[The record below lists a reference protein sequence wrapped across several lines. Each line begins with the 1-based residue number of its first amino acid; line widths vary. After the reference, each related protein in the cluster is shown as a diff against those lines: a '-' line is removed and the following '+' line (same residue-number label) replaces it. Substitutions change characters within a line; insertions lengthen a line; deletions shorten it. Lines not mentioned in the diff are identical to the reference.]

1 MMNNIPEKM
10 NALVA
15 YAPGDYRYE
24 QVETPRAG
32 EGEMILKVEAC
43 GICAGDVKAYHGA
56 KSFWG
61 GDGNPPYIKAPMI
74 PGHEF
79 VGHVVEMGPNVK
91 GDWKIGDRICPEQ
104 IVPCGECMF
113 CKTGRYWMCEK
124 HDLFGF
130 QNNVN
135 GGMAEYVRLTKE
147 AIPYLIPES
156 LALEKAILTEPYACS
171 WHCVDRAQIGNTDI
185 VVLSGVGTLGLG
197 MVGAIR
203 QRNPKTL
210 VVLDMNDAR
219 LKKAKEFGADI
230 IMNPGKTDVVSA
242 IKDLTE
248 GYGCD
253 IYIEATGHPSS
264 VEQGLQCIRKMG
276 RFVEFSVFA
285 EKVSVDW
292 SIISDRKELDL
303 LGVHLSPYCYDTV
316 IDWIESGKLPTDGVV
331 SHKLPLTSW
340 KEGFDAA
347 AAGAEGTFKVVL
359 VPEPIQ

>member
-1 MMNNIPEKM
+1 MSKLPEKM
-10 NALVA
+10 KAVVA
-15 YAPGDYRYE
+15 YAPGDYRFE
-24 QVETPRAG
+24 IVDTPRAG

-43 GICAGDVKAYHGA
+43 GICAGDVKSYHGA

-61 GDGNPPYIKAPMI
+61 GDGTPPYIKAPMI

-91 GDWKIGDRICPEQ
+91 GGWKIGDRICPEQ

-135 GGMAEYVRLTKE
+135 GGMAEYVKLTKE
-147 AIPYLIPES
+147 AISHLVPES
-156 LALEKAILTEPYACS
+156 LPLEKAILTEPYACS
-171 WHCVDRAQIGNTDI
+171 WHCVDRAQIGNTD
-185 VVLSGVGTLGLG
+185 VVVQSGVGTLGLG
-197 MVGAIR
+197 MVGAIK
-203 QRNPKTL
+203 QKNPKLL
-210 VVLDMNDAR
+210 VVLDLNDAR
-219 LKKAKEFGADI
+219 LQKAKDFGADI
-230 IMNPGKTDVVSA
+230 VMNPSKMNVVEE
-242 IKDLTE
+242 IKKLTG

-276 RFVEFSVFA
+276 RFVEFSVFKD
-285 EKVSVDW
+285 KVSVDW

-316 IDWIESGKLPTDGVV
+316 ISWIENGKLPTDGVV
-331 SHKLPLTSW
+331 SHKLPLEKW
-340 KEGFDAA
+340 EEGFDIAA
-347 AAGAEGTFKVVL
+347 KSAEGTFKVIL
-359 VPEPIQ
+359 VPEM